1 MKTIL
6 SLLTVQ
12 KQPFYTIACQPLDIQ
27 SINWKTSKLHK
38 NQPEGKKEYLSSR
51 TGNTRKIIL
60 FLTEF

>member
-12 KQPFYTIACQPLDIQ
+12 KQPFCTIACQPLDIQ

-38 NQPEGKKEYLSSR
+38 INQKEKRSIYQVEQEIPER
-51 TGNTRKIIL
+51 
-60 FLTEF
+60 